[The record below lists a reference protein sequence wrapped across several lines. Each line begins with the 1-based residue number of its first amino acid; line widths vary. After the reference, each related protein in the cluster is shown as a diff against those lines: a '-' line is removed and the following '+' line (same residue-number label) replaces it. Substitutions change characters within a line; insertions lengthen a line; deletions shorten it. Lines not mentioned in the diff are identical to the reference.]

1 MIPPRRDGATAT
13 LEKGGTV
20 RRLLAACIAVG
31 IGADGLP
38 AWAEAGKPVLIG
50 SGEVTGYYYPA
61 AGALCRVLNK
71 EAGAAACAVV
81 PSSGSAANLTALR
94 IGAVDLAL
102 VQAQAAQLAQSGT
115 GPFKDAGP
123 FAELRAVMSLP
134 GESVL
139 VLARQGAGI
148 ESMADLK
155 GKRVNLG
162 RPGSFQRAMAEAT
175 LEAAGLSE
183 GDLAPAV
190 ELELS
195 EQSPELCEGNV
206 DAAFYAGFQPMAE
219 AEMAVE
225 QCDAV
230 PIQIRA
236 KTLESYLKHHG
247 WLTRANIRKGTY
259 DGQRDDIASVQVHAL
274 LVATTRTSA
283 EAVHAWLKAVHGNF
297 SALTHLHPVL
307 RGLSKG
313 ESAKDGVSIPLH
325 DGADKFYGETGL
337 K

>member
-1 MIPPRRDGATAT
+1 VG
-13 LEKGGTV
+13 
-20 RRLLAACIAVG
+20 RLVAVCMLVAAGFASV
-31 IGADGLP
+31 P
-38 AWAEAGKPVLIG
+38 AWAEAGRPVLIG

-71 EAGAAACAVV
+71 EAPGGQTCAVL
-81 PSSGSAANLTALR
+81 PSSGSAANLAALR
-94 IGAVDLAL
+94 AGTVELAV
-102 VQAQAAQLAQSGT
+102 VQAQAAQFALAGT
-115 GPFKDAGP
+115 GPFKDVGP
-123 FAELRAVMSLP
+123 FAELRAIMSLP

-148 ESMADLK
+148 ESLADLK

-175 LEAAGLSE
+175 LDAAGLSE

-195 EQSPELCEGNV
+195 EQTPELCEGNI
-206 DAAFYAGFQPMAE
+206 DAAIYTGFHPMPE
-219 AEMAVE
+219 AEMAVSE
-225 QCDAV
+225 CDAQ
-230 PIQIRA
+230 PIAIKS
-236 KTLESYLKHHG
+236 KTLESFLKRHAWVTH
-247 WLTRANIRKGTY
+247 ASVRKGSY
-259 DGQRDDIASVQVHAL
+259 DGLKDDVASLQVRAL
-274 LVATTRTSA
+274 LVSTTRMSGETA
-283 EAVHAWLKAVHGNF
+283 HDWLRAIHANF

-307 RGLSKG
+307 RGLTKAD
-313 ESAKDGVSIPLH
+313 SARDGIPIPLH